1 MDLTKDYE
9 KLYNHW
15 LAEFQNPELTNLT
28 QDLFEDYKKIVAYIN
43 AYKEEKKDKLKEKL
57 LKSYQDNFNYL
68 LKDFMK
74 IRKEKIMK
82 SGLSLIEI
90 DLDKTIEAEK
100 LLYQNI
106 VAALKGYKKVKDL
119 TINEEEE
126 KSEPL
131 KSRDIEGDK
140 RPEIKENSNSILTEM
155 AIESD
160 IVKKEINYLL
170 VRILENTPALV
181 GIDLK
186 NYGPFQKED
195 IATLPVK
202 NAKILI
208 FEKFAEE
215 IELT

>member
-1 MDLTKDYE
+1 MHLTKDYE

-15 LAEFQNPELTNLT
+15 LNEFQNPELTNLT
-28 QDLFEDYKKIVAYIN
+28 QELFEDYKKIVAYIN
-43 AYKEEKKDKLKEKL
+43 AYKEEKKDELKEKL
-57 LKSYQDNFNYL
+57 LKSYQNNFTYL
-68 LKDFMK
+68 FKDFMK

-106 VAALKGYKKVKDL
+106 VAALKGYKKVKAV
-119 TINEEEE
+119 TINKEEE
-126 KSEPL
+126 KSETL
-131 KSRDIEGDK
+131 NSRDIEEDK
-140 RPEIKENSNSILTEM
+140 ILEVNHKLVIDSEVPT
-155 AIESD
+155 
-160 IVKKEINYLL
+160 KEISYLL
-170 VRILENTPALV
+170 VRFLEKTPALV
-181 GIDLK
+181 GIDFK

-195 IATLPVK
+195 IANLPVK

-208 FEKFAEE
+208 VEKFAEE